1 MRKGWTFSPLFA
13 TMTPSIVSY
22 TESFIVEVF
31 LIMDPDSIRTIFFMV
46 VLVIFS
52 GYLSAT
58 ETAFSSINRIRVK
71 NMADAGNRR
80 AARVLRLSENYD
92 RLLST
97 ILVGNNIVN
106 ILLTSIATLFFVDL
120 YGESLGATVSTIVS
134 TVVVLIF
141 GEISPKSLAKDHAEG
156 FAMFSAPILTLIVYL
171 LYPINLFFTLWK
183 KLMNLLFKPK
193 AEASVTEEELLTIVD
208 EAEQGGSLNEQES
221 DLIRR
226 VIAFNDRGALDIL
239 IPRVD
244 VTGIPVD
251 ATPEELAAV
260 FADTGYSRLPVYE
273 ETMDHIVGVV
283 HLKDCLERNAGP
295 ATVMQPAFFVP
306 PTIKIRL
313 LLRQMQEEKAHIA
326 IVSDEYGGTLGIVTM
341 EDILEELVGDIWDE
355 HDDVIENIRDGED
368 GSSVVL
374 CSTVLEDMMNHFGT
388 RTACDAATV
397 SGWVMEALGSIPAVG
412 DAFTADGLSVVVT
425 QIEQNRPLEI
435 CVTPVTDEER
445 ED

>member
-52 GYLSAT
+52 GYFSAT

-251 ATPEELAAV
+251 ATPEELAAGKR
-260 FADTGYSRLPVYE
+260 A
-273 ETMDHIVGVV
+273 
-283 HLKDCLERNAGP
+283 LEQLCCTAEIHSFPAPWGERTVIALTKQRPTAAAYPRKAGT
-295 ATVMQPAFFVP
+295 A
-306 PTIKIRL
+306 
-313 LLRQMQEEKAHIA
+313 EKK
-326 IVSDEYGGTLGIVTM
+326 
-341 EDILEELVGDIWDE
+341 
-355 HDDVIENIRDGED
+355 
-368 GSSVVL
+368 
-374 CSTVLEDMMNHFGT
+374 
-388 RTACDAATV
+388 
-397 SGWVMEALGSIPAVG
+397 
-412 DAFTADGLSVVVT
+412 
-425 QIEQNRPLEI
+425 PL
-435 CVTPVTDEER
+435 
-445 ED
+445 